1 MPIRQSLA
9 VVFASLGIALAAAA
23 PAFGHAAVIETVPSN
38 RSDVSDIT
46 EVSVTANEEMLDIG
60 DNGTGFV
67 FTVRDAADH
76 FYGDG
81 CVTVDGDTASMP
93 LVLTEAGR
101 YRVSYRIVSNDGHP
115 IEGSYSFRFAGI
127 NSDETAPAFAE
138 RPRCGVP
145 QEPIAAIEPA
155 PAETAPA
162 ETAPVEVQPTEE
174 PAPPSDDFDLTPWI
188 GIAGV
193 ALVGG
198 AIWLL
203 IRALG
208 RSDSEDD
215 LV

>member
-67 FTVRDAADH
+67 FTVRDAANH
-76 FYGDG
+76 FFGDG

-115 IEGSYSFRFAGI
+115 IEGSYSFRFAGTD
-127 NSDETAPAFAE
+127 SVEPAPAFTE

-145 QEPIAAIEPA
+145 QEPIAAIEPT
-155 PAETAPA
+155 PAD
-162 ETAPVEVQPTEE
+162 TAPVEVQPTEE